1 MTKSAKIVY
10 LTSDKCQ
17 CHAVT
22 PKRPKILKMQKM
34 LNSYMTKYL
43 CSCDTALCDIF
54 DAHLKDGRR
63 HRMDTY
69 LLIPVLYDGVTP
81 CMTKLPAVAAAAA
94 KKGRKEVDF
103 TFFTREFY

>member
-1 MTKSAKIVY
+1 
-10 LTSDKCQ
+10 
-17 CHAVT
+17 
-22 PKRPKILKMQKM
+22 
-34 LNSYMTKYL
+34 
-43 CSCDTALCDIF
+43 
-54 DAHLKDGRR
+54 
-63 HRMDTY
+63 MDTY